1 MKITVSMPS
10 TGIVYAPGLARP
22 VIIDSDRLAPAVA
35 KKLARLADEAQLFA
49 GVDITPSAAP
59 KLRDAQETVIA
70 VEAGGKVRTI
80 HVTDAVGSISN
91 KALREFVTLVREQAD
106 RLRGRD
112 KPD

>member
-22 VIIDSDRLAPAVA
+22 VIIDSDRLAPAAA
-35 KKLARLADEAQLFA
+35 KKLARLADEAQLGA
-49 GVDITPSAAP
+49 DLTPSAVP

-70 VEAGGKVRTI
+70 VEADGKMRTI
-80 HVTDAVGSISN
+80 HVTDAVWSISN
-91 KALREFVTLVREQAD
+91 KALREFVALVRGQAD
-106 RLRGRD
+106 RLRGHD

>member
-1 MKITVSMPS
+1 MKITVTMPS

-35 KKLARLADEAQLFA
+35 KRLARLADEGQLFA
-49 GVDITPSAAP
+49 GADITPSVAP

-106 RLRGRD
+106 RLRRHD